1 MNSRTLAKLYYGK
14 FRRPFRRVI
23 SFGLGAERRIRLGP
37 LRGMLYEHS
46 PSHLLGIYELHIQEV
61 LTQRLRAG
69 ETFFDVGAHHGYFCL
84 LASKLVGTNGSVFA
98 FEPLPQNAAS
108 IRSHL
113 ALNKISNVRL
123 VECAISDR
131 DGTATLCVDG
141 SDATPSLSTHR
152 MGRTITVDT
161 MTLDTVAMNR
171 VPSVVLIDVEGAE
184 CSVLRGARKLLGSD
198 RPPVW
203 IVEIHSP
210 ESGRDV
216 AGVFKNHGYS
226 LKELYPVIPRSRE
239 SRITH
244 WIAEK
249 P

>member
-1 MNSRTLAKLYYGK
+1 MNSRTLARLYYGK
-14 FRRPFRRVI
+14 FRRPFRRAV

-46 PSHLLGIYELHIQEV
+46 PSHLLGIYELHIQEI
-61 LTQRLRAG
+61 LTQRLSAG
-69 ETFFDVGAHHGYFCL
+69 QTFYDVGAHHGYFCL
-84 LASKLVGTNGSVFA
+84 LGSKLVGIDGTVFA
-98 FEPLPQNAAS
+98 FEPLPQNAES

-141 SDATPSLSTHR
+141 SDATSSLSSRR
-152 MGRTITVDT
+152 MGRTITVET
-161 MTLDTVAMNR
+161 MTLDTVSMNR
-171 VPSVVLIDVEGAE
+171 APSVVLIDVEGAE
-184 CSVLRGARKLLGSD
+184 CSVLRGSRKLLCSD

-210 ESGRDV
+210 ESGREV
-216 AGVFKNHGYS
+216 AGVFKTHGYS
-226 LKELYPVIPRSRE
+226 VKDLLPVTPRSLE

-244 WIAEK
+244 LIAEK
-249 P
+249 L